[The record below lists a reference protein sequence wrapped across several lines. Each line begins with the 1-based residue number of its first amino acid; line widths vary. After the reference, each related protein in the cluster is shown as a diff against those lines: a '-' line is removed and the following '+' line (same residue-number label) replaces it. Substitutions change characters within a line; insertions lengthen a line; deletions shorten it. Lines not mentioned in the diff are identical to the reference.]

1 MSSFSLARRCPLL
14 LAPLLLACLLLA
26 LGTTGCSKEKG
37 DKPGQKKRSAIPVAV
52 ATSGTKTLSVEIAA
66 TGHVEAAATVEIRSQ
81 VTGTLKTVHFKE
93 GDEVKG
99 GELLFT
105 IDPRPFAAGLAKAE
119 ADLAKDRAELENA
132 RREVGRYVLAA
143 QKGYVS
149 QEQADQAATRVATL
163 TAMVKADE
171 AVVENARLDLEY
183 CSIRAPFSSR
193 AGEILTDQGNL
204 IKANADSPM
213 VTLNRVQ
220 PILATF
226 TVPGQHLQAIFQ
238 YRAKGS
244 LTVFAVEQA
253 TGQQP
258 LTGTLVFID
267 NTVDPTTGVIRLK
280 ANFANEDRR
289 LWPGQLIDVR
299 LHLFDRAGCVVVPSQ
314 AVQAGQQG
322 TYVYV
327 VKEDQTVAYRSVRS
341 GMLYE
346 GETVIEEGL
355 AAGERVVIDGQMQLA
370 DGVKIEERGRGG
382 EKKGQETPAEGKQG
396 KS

>member
-1 MSSFSLARRCPLL
+1 
-14 LAPLLLACLLLA
+14 
-26 LGTTGCSKEKG
+26 
-37 DKPGQKKRSAIPVAV
+37 
-52 ATSGTKTLSVEIAA
+52 
-66 TGHVEAAATVEIRSQ
+66 
-81 VTGTLKTVHFKE
+81 
-93 GDEVKG
+93 
-99 GELLFT
+99 
-105 IDPRPFAAGLAKAE
+105 
-119 ADLAKDRAELENA
+119 
-132 RREVGRYVLAA
+132 
-143 QKGYVS
+143 
-149 QEQADQAATRVATL
+149 
-163 TAMVKADE
+163 
-171 AVVENARLDLEY
+171 
-183 CSIRAPFSSR
+183 
-193 AGEILTDQGNL
+193 
-204 IKANADSPM
+204 M

-280 ANFANEDRR
+280 ASFANEDRR